1 MNILKLVLL
10 IFCTITLSA
19 CGESN
24 DNSTASD
31 AANEAAAKMEAASEE
46 ARAEAA
52 RRAQELEDLEN
63 Q

>member
-1 MNILKLVLL
+1 MNILKLVLVTFFAISL
-10 IFCTITLSA
+10 TA

-24 DNSTASD
+24 ESSSVSD
-31 AANEAAAKMEAASEE
+31 AANEAAAKMEAATEE

-52 RRAQELEDLEN
+52 KRAQELEDLEN